1 MLILS
6 IETSCDDTGAAIL
19 KVKGSTK
26 NPSFEV
32 LANTTSSQ
40 DEIHSP
46 FGGIVPN
53 LACRAHEENLPPV
66 IYNTL
71 VKAKEKLKID
81 TKTLIKKID
90 FITVTSGPGLSPSLL
105 MGVSAAK
112 ALAFSWKKKIVPV
125 NHLVAHIYANFLEN
139 PHIRFPAL
147 ALIVSGGH
155 TQLVLMKKHLDF
167 KTIGKTRDDAAGETF
182 DKAARILE
190 IGYPGGPAIAKRA
203 EAGNPDAFNLPRPM
217 LNTKDYNF
225 SFSGLKTAILY
236 LVKSLG
242 KLSEKQKD
250 DLCASIQEAIV
261 EVLVTKTI
269 RAAKKYKVKSIILG
283 GGVAANEKL
292 VSEMKKTSKKM
303 GTAFYPHTLDVGKN
317 KNLQKKMLDF
327 NIQKNRFQKEKGVG
341 VYCPKKSL
349 CTDNAQMIAVAS
361 YYLKNKATSWKKIKV
376 DANWK
381 I

>member
-1 MLILS
+1 MLILA
-6 IETSCDDTGAAIL
+6 IETSCDDTGAAVL
-19 KVKGSTK
+19 KVGGSTK
-26 NPSFEV
+26 NPSFEI

-71 VKAKEKLKID
+71 RKAAEKLKTD
-81 TKTLIKKID
+81 TKNLIKKID
-90 FITVTSGPGLSPSLL
+90 FIAVTSGPGLSPSLL
-105 MGVSAAK
+105 MGVSAAR
-112 ALAFSWKKKIVPV
+112 ALAFSWKKKVVPV

-139 PHIRFPAL
+139 PRIQFPAL

-155 TQLVLMKKHLDF
+155 TQLVLIKKHLDF
-167 KTIGKTRDDAAGETF
+167 KTIGQTKDDAAGETF

-190 IGYPGGPAIAKRA
+190 IGYPGGPAVAKRA
-203 EAGNPDAFNLPRPM
+203 KMGNIKAFNLPRPM
-217 LNTKDYNF
+217 INTNDYDF

-242 KLSEKQKD
+242 NLSETQKNN
-250 DLCASIQEAIV
+250 LCASIQDAIV
-261 EVLVTKTI
+261 DVLVTKTI
-269 RAAKKYKVKSIILG
+269 RATKKYKVKSIILG
-283 GGVAANEKL
+283 GGVSANEML
-292 VSEMKKTSKKM
+292 TAQMKKETKKLKLN
-303 GTAFYPHTLDVGKN
+303 FYAPP
-317 KNLQKKMLDF
+317 
-327 NIQKNRFQKEKGVG
+327 R
-341 VYCPKKSL
+341 SL

-361 YYLKNKATSWKKIKV
+361 YYLKSKSTSWKKIKV
-376 DANWK
+376 NANWK

>member
-19 KVKGSTK
+19 KVSGPVK
-26 NPSFEV
+26 NPSFEI

-66 IYNTL
+66 IYSTL
-71 VKAKEKLKID
+71 TKAKEKLKID
-81 TKTLIKKID
+81 IKTLIKKID
-90 FITVTSGPGLSPSLL
+90 FIAVTSGPGLSPSLL

-112 ALAFSWKKKIVPV
+112 TLAFSWKKKIVPT
-125 NHLVAHIYANFLEN
+125 NHLIAHIYANFLEN
-139 PHIRFPAL
+139 NKIKFPAL

-190 IGYPGGPAIAKRA
+190 IGYPGGPAVAKRA
-203 EAGNPDAFNLPRPM
+203 EVGNPVAFNLPRPM
-217 LNTKDYNF
+217 LNAKVNFSARGGPASGWDF
-225 SFSGLKTAILY
+225 SFSGLKTAVLY

-250 DLCASIQEAIV
+250 DLCASIQKAIV
-261 EVLVTKTI
+261 DVLVTKTM
-269 RAAKKYKVKSIILG
+269 RAAEKYKVKSIILG

-292 VSEMKKTSKKM
+292 VSEMKKASKKI
-303 GTAFYPHTLDVGKN
+303 GASF
-317 KNLQKKMLDF
+317 
-327 NIQKNRFQKEKGVG
+327 
-341 VYCPKKSL
+341 YCPKKSL

>member
-1 MLILS
+1 MIILA
-6 IETSCDDTGAAIL
+6 IETSCDDTSAAIL
-19 KVKGSTK
+19 KVKGSIK
-26 NPSFEV
+26 NPSFEI

-66 IYNTL
+66 IYSTL
-71 VKAKEKLKID
+71 KKTTEKLKID
-81 TKTLIKKID
+81 IKTLVKKID
-90 FITVTSGPGLSPSLL
+90 FIAVTSGPGLSPSLL

-112 ALAFSWKKKIVPV
+112 ALAFAWKKKIVPV
-125 NHLVAHIYANFLEN
+125 NHLIAHIYANFLEN
-139 PHIRFPAL
+139 PHIQFPAL

-203 EAGNPDAFNLPRPM
+203 EAGNPTAFNLPRPM
-217 LNTKDYNF
+217 LNKKVNFSARGGPQSKTDEPRAQVSDWDF

-236 LVKSLG
+236 LVNPPLPKSGVGVKSLG

-269 RAAKKYKVKSIILG
+269 RAAEKYKVKSIILG

-292 VSEMKKTSKKM
+292 VSEMKKASKKM
-303 GTAFYPHTLDVGKN
+303 RASFYT
-317 KNLQKKMLDF
+317 
-327 NIQKNRFQKEKGVG
+327 
-341 VYCPKKSL
+341 PKKSL
-349 CTDNAQMIAVAS
+349 CTDNAQMIAVTS
-361 YYLKNKATSWKKIKV
+361 YYLKNKAVSWKKIKV

>member
-1 MLILS
+1 
-6 IETSCDDTGAAIL
+6 
-19 KVKGSTK
+19 
-26 NPSFEV
+26 
-32 LANTTSSQ
+32 
-40 DEIHSP
+40 
-46 FGGIVPN
+46 
-53 LACRAHEENLPPV
+53 
-66 IYNTL
+66 
-71 VKAKEKLKID
+71 
-81 TKTLIKKID
+81 
-90 FITVTSGPGLSPSLL
+90 
-105 MGVSAAK
+105 
-112 ALAFSWKKKIVPV
+112 
-125 NHLVAHIYANFLEN
+125 
-139 PHIRFPAL
+139 
-147 ALIVSGGH
+147 
-155 TQLVLMKKHLDF
+155 MKKHLDF

-203 EAGNPDAFNLPRPM
+203 EAGNPTAFDLPRPM
-217 LNTKDYNF
+217 LNTKDYDF

-242 KLSEKQKD
+242 ELSEKQKD

-261 EVLVTKTI
+261 DVLVTKTM

-292 VSEMKKTSKKM
+292 VSEMKKSAKKM
-303 GTAFYPHTLDVGKN
+303 DTAF
-317 KNLQKKMLDF
+317 
-327 NIQKNRFQKEKGVG
+327 
-341 VYCPKKSL
+341 YCPKKSL